1 MGKYSKILVAVD
13 GSLDSKNALRQAL
26 KFARDEQAEVT
37 VVTINPPYQGDLDLI
52 GVSNISEVLKGPGEK
67 ILTEAQEI
75 AKAEGTII
83 KTRLEEGEAFKKIID
98 VAEEEGCDLIMMGR
112 RGITR
117 LERALMGS
125 VTERVI
131 GHAGCAVLVVKSV

>member
-1 MGKYSKILVAVD
+1 M
-13 GSLDSKNALRQAL
+13 
-26 KFARDEQAEVT
+26 
-37 VVTINPPYQGDLDLI
+37 
-52 GVSNISEVLKGPGEK
+52 KGPGKK

-75 AKAEGTII
+75 AKAEGAII

-98 VAEEEGCDLIMMGR
+98 VAEEEGCDLIMTGR

-131 GHAGCAVLVVKSV
+131 GHTPCPVMVVRK

>member
-1 MGKYSKILVAVD
+1 M
-13 GSLDSKNALRQAL
+13 
-26 KFARDEQAEVT
+26 
-37 VVTINPPYQGDLDLI
+37 
-52 GVSNISEVLKGPGEK
+52 KGPGKK

-75 AKAEGTII
+75 AKAEGAII

-98 VAEEEGCDLIMMGR
+98 VAEEEGCNPIMTGR

-131 GHAGCAVLVVKSV
+131 GHTPCPVMVVRK